1 MNATLGVSAVAKDKE
16 KKDKTF
22 LSVKLDAE
30 TYRMVRLVAAWH
42 GVTIADY
49 LSNIVRPVAKK
60 DFEKIG
66 VRKPPEDA
74 D

>member
-1 MNATLGVSAVAKDKE
+1 MNATLEGRTVAKDKE
-16 KKDKTF
+16 KKDKSY

-49 LSNIVRPVAKK
+49 LSDIVRPVAKK

-66 VRKPPEDA
+66 VKKPPEDA